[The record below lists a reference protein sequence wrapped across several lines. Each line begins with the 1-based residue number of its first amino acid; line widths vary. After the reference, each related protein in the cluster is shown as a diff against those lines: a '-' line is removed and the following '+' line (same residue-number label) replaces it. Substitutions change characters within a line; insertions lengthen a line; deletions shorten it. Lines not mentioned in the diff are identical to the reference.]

1 MGKIGVSPWAQVH
14 TVDAPSG
21 FLMYAIDTFFVCLF
35 WLCWVF
41 CMGLTLQLIG
51 LVTPG
56 AWGILVTRLGI
67 EPMSLA
73 LEGRFL
79 STGPPGKFLK

>member
-1 MGKIGVSPWAQVH
+1 M
-14 TVDAPSG
+14 DAPSG
-21 FLMYAIDTFFVCLF
+21 YLMYAIDTFCLF
-35 WLCWVF
+35 VLAVL
-41 CMGLTLQLIG
+41 GLLHG
-51 LVTPG
+51 LNFAAHRLSYPG

-67 EPMSLA
+67 EPMVLA

>member
-1 MGKIGVSPWAQVH
+1 MGKVGVSLGSSSFCGCSIRVPNVCNRH
-14 TVDAPSG
+14 
-21 FLMYAIDTFFVCLF
+21 FFCLF
-35 WLCWVF
+35 VLAVL
-41 CMGLTLQLIG
+41 GLLHG
-51 LVTPG
+51 LNFAAHRLSYPG

-67 EPMSLA
+67 EPMVLA